1 MNQHIDWDELWVCDN
16 EEQEGS
22 DLKDSN
28 SSYQLPT
35 SDSDEM
41 GSDSE
46 AENLDNISI
55 ELSEKVHKVLDYIN
69 SLGMNLPLFLDTLSW
84 GDQGCIQDEKICKA
98 FKGEMIIIFLFFS
111 GTSRGSKNGV
121 IFPAPVPAMTT
132 QLRPRR
138 NALDTSNCQ
147 G

>member
-22 DLKDSN
+22 DSKDSN

-84 GDQGCIQDEKICKA
+84 GDQGCI
-98 FKGEMIIIFLFFS
+98 
-111 GTSRGSKNGV
+111 
-121 IFPAPVPAMTT
+121 
-132 QLRPRR
+132 
-138 NALDTSNCQ
+138 
-147 G
+147 